1 MEKLESPKAANA
13 QINGQNTAYTT
24 PPNGGLQ
31 AWLQVTGERS
41 THTVP
46 SKPTMN
52 SACLRTNPAQTSP
65 GLVPSKL
72 FFSS

>member
-31 AWLQVTGERS
+31 AWLQVTGS
-41 THTVP
+41 FF
-46 SKPTMN
+46 
-52 SACLRTNPAQTSP
+52 
-65 GLVPSKL
+65 L
-72 FFSS
+72 FFNSWYYFHATTLYFKAFF